1 MKEEIIEVVK
11 EEIIE
16 VVKHIRQERVH
27 GRTVEHA
34 VDVQVL
40 RILENRTSWPKQ
52 CWPGLNGVIIVDV
65 LQFPD
70 WSSLTVS
77 DHSAC

>member
-1 MKEEIIEVVK
+1 MKEETIEVVK

-16 VVKHIRQERVH
+16 VVRHIRQERVH

-40 RILENRTSWPKQ
+40 RILENGTSWPKQ
-52 CWPGLNGVIIVDV
+52 CWLGLHQVIIVMCCSF
-65 LQFPD
+65 LNG
-70 WSSLTVS
+70 L
-77 DHSAC
+77 H